1 MLPFVLTI
9 ASSRKCYFLRKKM
22 ESMAEEKHTY
32 FSLGIEGDATDYRE
46 KQEGGVETSSP
57 RLRLRQK
64 P

>member
-1 MLPFVLTI
+1 
-9 ASSRKCYFLRKKM
+9 M